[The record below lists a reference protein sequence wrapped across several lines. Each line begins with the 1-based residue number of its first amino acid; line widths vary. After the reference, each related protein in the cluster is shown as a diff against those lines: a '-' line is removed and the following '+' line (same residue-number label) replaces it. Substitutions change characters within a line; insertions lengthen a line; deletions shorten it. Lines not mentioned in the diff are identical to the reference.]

1 MGWERNGGEPKKE
14 AIFGQKEILVKIV
27 LLCNEGRKENL

>member
-14 AIFGQKEILVKIV
+14 AIFGQKEILVKKVFLI
-27 LLCNEGRKENL
+27 NWSR